1 MCKATKLSEIDN
13 AVKFDLPVDP
23 SHPFF
28 VDFSKVRGDFE
39 EEVVYKS
46 LNVDTNNFTFDPGIN
61 NLNKTLLFIS
71 GMRGSGKTSEL
82 NKYAAKL
89 DKPDCFFCVT
99 CNIDTDLNLNDVEYM
114 DILIFQLQKLVEKAN
129 DKGLELDNRIIES
142 LQNWFTEKVVEINNR
157 LKAEGSSE
165 IEMTAGIPSIFS
177 FFGFTN
183 KLKAAISGTKE
194 RSTQVRNTL
203 KNNFT
208 EFANKFNEFIEEV
221 NLELRKKNIAR
232 EILFIIDGLEKAM
245 SVDVRRRII
254 LDESNRFQR
263 IKANTIFTLPIEL
276 MKEQEYLKQ
285 FSQVVSFPF
294 VKIRERN
301 GNFIPEAIE
310 TFKEFVYKRIDKSL
324 FEDETTV
331 ERAIKFGGGS
341 PRELLRILQY
351 ANYSISGTAGIIDK
365 NALDKGIKRLA
376 GESAKYITE
385 EEINKLM
392 LIKKNISENKE
403 TLFDNVLQG
412 MIEKLI
418 VFEYND
424 GTYKRVNPVIEESN
438 LYKQYVIDAN

>member
-1 MCKATKLSEIDN
+1 MCKAIKLSEVDN
-13 AVKFDLPVDP
+13 AVRFDLPVDP

-46 LNVDTNNFTFDPGIN
+46 LNVNTSDYSFDQNIN
-61 NLNKTLLFIS
+61 RLNKTLLFIS

-114 DILIFQLQKLVEKAN
+114 DILIFQLESLVKKAN
-129 DKGLELDNRIIES
+129 EKGLELDSSIIES
-142 LQNWFTEKVVEINNR
+142 LQKWFSEKVVEINDR

-165 IEMTAGIPSIFS
+165 IEIKMGTPSILS
-177 FFGFTN
+177 FIGITN
-183 KLKAAISGTKE
+183 KLKAAVSGTKE
-194 RSTQVRNTL
+194 RSTQVRNSL

-208 EFANKFNEFIEEV
+208 EFAYKFNQFIEEV
-221 NLELRKKNIAR
+221 NLELQKKNLGR

-245 SVDVRRRII
+245 SVEVRRRII

-294 VKIRERN
+294 VKIRKKNNEY
-301 GNFIPEAIE
+301 IPEAIAA
-310 TFKEFVYKRIDKSL
+310 FKEFVYKRIDKSL
-324 FEDETTV
+324 FDSEDTV
-331 ERAIKFGGGS
+331 EQAIKYGGGS

-351 ANYSISGTAGIIDK
+351 ANYSVSSTDTVIDRK
-365 NALDKGIKRLA
+365 ALDKGISRLA
-376 GESAKYITE
+376 GESAKYITA
-385 EEINKLM
+385 EEIEKLR
-392 LIKKNISENKE
+392 LIKKNISEEKE
-403 TLFDNVLQG
+403 ILFDDVLQCL
-412 MIEKLI
+412 IEKLI
-418 VFEYND
+418 VFEYNN

-438 LYKQYVIDAN
+438 LYKQYVDTTD